1 MKLQN
6 KKGPYVGIT
15 GGFRQCTTTRGDPDI
30 GKYKRGRAPCPSSLN
45 SSLFEGWG
53 KFLDRLKA
61 SRLTGIINPEWESY
75 IQLSMTNCQLSMDN
89 D

>member
-6 KKGPYVGIT
+6 KEGPNGGIT
-15 GGFRQCTTTRGDPDI
+15 GGFSQLIATCGDPGI

-75 IQLSMTNCQLSMDN
+75 AQLSMDN
-89 D
+89 EQ